1 MIREKI
7 DGQFMYYLDQGLLHD
22 AYKVFGAHL
31 HKDSNGAILGC
42 EFCVLAP
49 NATKVSVV
57 GEFNS
62 YNPDKNMME
71 RIDEKGIYY
80 TYIEGNLEW
89 ARYKYRI
96 ETPNK
101 GVLLKADP
109 YAYFA
114 DLRPLNDSKVY
125 DIEGYEWHD
134 SEWFASKKKVYEQP
148 LCVYEVHLGSWRR
161 KDGQFMKYNEI
172 APQLIQYMHE
182 QGYTHVEFLPV
193 YEHPLDDSWGY
204 MGTGYYAATARFGV
218 PKDFMY
224 LVDEMHKNGFGV
236 IMDWVPGHIC
246 RDAFGLYMFDG
257 EALYDYSDPKIR
269 DNEVWGTANLDLGKG
284 YTKSFLLSNAL
295 FWLKYFHVD
304 GFRVDAVSNIIYYLG
319 NPANGVNEGACNFLR
334 DLSRTL
340 FAYDDRVLL
349 MAEDSS
355 AHDGVTRPVDMGG
368 LGFNYKWNMGWMN
381 DTLRYFKLDPI
392 YRRYHHNLITFGL
405 VYAFSEQFILPL
417 SHDEVVHLKASLLN
431 KMPGDYWQKFANY
444 RLLMGLMMVHPG
456 KKLLFMGGEFA
467 HYKEWDFKSELDWN
481 LYKYPAHD
489 SANRF
494 VRDMIATYRRE
505 PALFSSDHKKEGF
518 EWIES
523 NNSYQSIFIF
533 ARYSENFDDHVV
545 VVLNATPVVYH
556 DYSIGVPGNRD
567 YVEIMNSDYD
577 IYGGSGQY
585 NGAPLKLIKESLH
598 GQPNHI
604 NITVPPLGIAVFKM
618 KPKAV
623 QKPKTVSTE
632 PKVRKPRVKKEVKE
646 K

>member
-1 MIREKI
+1 MIRDKI
-7 DGQFMYYLDQGLLHD
+7 DGNFMYYLDQGKTND
-22 AYKVFGAHL
+22 AYATFGAHL
-31 HKDSNGAILGC
+31 VKNEEGEITGC
-42 EFCVLAP
+42 EFVLLAP
-49 NATKVSVV
+49 NARRVSVV
-57 GEFNS
+57 GEFNF
-62 YNPDKNMME
+62 YDANATVME
-71 RIDEKGIYY
+71 KIDEAGVFYAY
-80 TYIEGNLEW
+80 VSGNIEW
-89 ARYKYRI
+89 SRYKYRI
-96 ETPNK
+96 ETHD
-101 GVLLKADP
+101 GRILMKADP
-109 YAYFA
+109 YAFFS
-114 DLRPLNDSKVY
+114 DLRPGTDSKVY

-134 SEWFASKKKVYEQP
+134 EEWFNNKPKVYDQP

-161 KDGQFMKYNEI
+161 DNGEFMKFNEI

-182 QGYTHVEFLPV
+182 QGFTHVEFLPV

-204 MGTGYYAATARFGV
+204 MGTGYYSATARHGV

-224 LVDEMHKNGFGV
+224 LVDEMHKHGFGV

-246 RDAFGLYMFDG
+246 RDDFGLYMFDG
-257 EALYDYSDPKIR
+257 SALYDYADPKIR

-284 YTKSFLLSNAL
+284 VTRSFLYSNAMY
-295 FWLKYFHVD
+295 WLKYFHID

-319 NPANGVNEGACNFLR
+319 NPANGVNEGACDFLR
-334 DLSRTL
+334 NLSRLL

-405 VYAFSEQFILPL
+405 VYGFSEQFILPL

-444 RLLMGLMMVHPG
+444 RALMGLMMTHPG

-467 HYKEWDFKSELDWN
+467 HYNEWNFKKELDWN
-481 LYKYPAHD
+481 LYKFPAHD

-505 PALFSSDHKKEGF
+505 PALFSSDHDSKGF

-533 ARYSENFDDHVV
+533 ARYSKEFDEHVV
-545 VVLNATPVVYH
+545 VIFNATPVVYH
-556 DYSIGVPGNRD
+556 DYAIGVPGDRD
-567 YVEIMNSDYD
+567 YVEIINSDYEV
-577 IYGGSGQY
+577 YGGSGQY
-585 NGAPLKLIKESLH
+585 NGAPLKVIKEPMH

-604 NITVPPLGIAVFKM
+604 NITVPPLGVAVFKM
-618 KPKAV
+618 KPK
-623 QKPKTVSTE
+623 PK
-632 PKVRKPRVKKEVKE
+632 RKPRTTKTATK
-646 K
+646 